1 VPGKVQTDS
10 LEDRFGRY
18 TQLSGSQYHVSL
30 RQIFESEKKLRL
42 LSILNLSVRP
52 GSSHRIIIKK
62 LDDATEVGSNSLS
75 DETDILNSLLEQIN
89 VADQDL
95 IAIEC
100 DIPVLTYITGY
111 CCYCVIKKLN
121 VTAARSF

>member
-1 VPGKVQTDS
+1 
-10 LEDRFGRY
+10 
-18 TQLSGSQYHVSL
+18 L

-62 LDDATEVGSNSLS
+62 LDDATEVGNNSLS
-75 DETDILNSLLEQIN
+75 DQTDILNSLLEQIN
-89 VADQDL
+89 VSDQDL
-95 IAIEC
+95 IEC

-111 CCYCVIKKLN
+111 CCYCVIKKIKYVGCKEFLTVVREMACEN
-121 VTAARSF
+121 